1 MSVSRFT
8 MCYKHSFM
16 LCSHAIIVQS
26 RYRIPNLHFI
36 TRTHYPIVLLFYL
49 DGCTSHFVL
58 SKRHLNAVFPCI
70 LFTVHILF
78 IRILPIGVLFS
89 FAYFSFV
96 HIFHS
101 YSFYSYTFFTC
112 LLFIRI
118 LLIRVL
124 FIRILIICIL
134 SIYIVFAVYIL
145 VFIIHFIFIFFT
157 FHTFHWYTLYLHTFN
172 FILFVS
178 SLHSRSL
185 SHAHFLS
192 LQFSKVK
199 TLFFV
204 FVVNVFQ

>member
-101 YSFYSYTFFTC
+101 YSFYSYTFFH
-112 LLFIRI
+112 
-118 LLIRVL
+118 
-124 FIRILIICIL
+124 L
-134 SIYIVFAVYIL
+134 STFYSYTSHSCTFHSYTYHL
-145 VFIIHFIFIFFT
+145 YTFYLYSFCCIHFSFHYT
-157 FHTFHWYTLYLHTFN
+157 FHFHFFYF
-172 FILFVS
+172 
-178 SLHSRSL
+178 
-185 SHAHFLS
+185 SHF
-192 LQFSKVK
+192 
-199 TLFFV
+199 
-204 FVVNVFQ
+204 